1 MIQKETEKKLD
12 EYEELLITQKEAIE
26 KLIKNLGS
34 ISKNHIIIPSLYILG
49 IHLSLKKSTHNVL
62 DGNACIDTS

>member
-26 KLIKNLGS
+26 KLIKNLVKLRQS
-34 ISKNHIIIPSLYILG
+34 N
-49 IHLSLKKSTHNVL
+49 L
-62 DGNACIDTS
+62 DL